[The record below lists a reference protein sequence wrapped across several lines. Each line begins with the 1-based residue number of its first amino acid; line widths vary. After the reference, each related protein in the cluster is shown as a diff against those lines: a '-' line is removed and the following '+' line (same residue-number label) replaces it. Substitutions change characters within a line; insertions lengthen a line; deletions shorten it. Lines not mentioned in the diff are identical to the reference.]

1 MKVLAVLLLSVFAF
15 AIEPIVGSQISSDTL
30 RPNVVLIP
38 LVVGFLAW
46 PGPVAVVWA
55 GVVGLVC
62 DCLAGTS
69 VGPQMATF
77 ALLAAIGTLTLPK
90 DRPLSA
96 FEIVLFCF
104 GFLFSA
110 EIASSL
116 IRMLIDGRTIEAV
129 FATRMAAGSAGATTV
144 LVGGFWMAGRA
155 LVRRLTGWRPMPPD
169 VAIGWQKSAD

>member
-1 MKVLAVLLLSVFAF
+1 MKVFAVLLLSVFAF
-15 AIEPIVGSQISSDTL
+15 AIEPIVGSQITSDTL

-46 PGPVAVVWA
+46 PGPFAVVWA
-55 GVVGLVC
+55 GIVGLVC

-69 VGPQMATF
+69 VGPQMAAF
-77 ALLAAIGTLTLPK
+77 ALVAGVGTLMFPK

-96 FEIVLFCF
+96 FEIVLVCF

-116 IRMLIDGRTIEAV
+116 IRMSTEGRTVEAV
-129 FATRMAAGSAGATTV
+129 FATRVAARSAATTTV
-144 LVGGFWMAGRA
+144 LIGGFWLAGRA
-155 LVRRLTGWRPMPPD
+155 LAYRLTGWRPMPPD
-169 VAIGWQKSAD
+169 VSIGWQKSAD